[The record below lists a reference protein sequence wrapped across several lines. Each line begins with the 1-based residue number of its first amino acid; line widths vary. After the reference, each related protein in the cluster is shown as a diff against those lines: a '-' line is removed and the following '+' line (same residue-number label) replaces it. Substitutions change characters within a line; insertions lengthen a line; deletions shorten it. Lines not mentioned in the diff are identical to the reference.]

1 MELNA
6 YLNFDGRC
14 EAAFKFYEKCLG
26 GKIVSMSTFG
36 STPAGAHMPADWSN
50 KIMHAHLTV
59 GDTVLYGSDAPPD
72 RYEQPK
78 GFAVS
83 IQAKQ
88 PAEADQVFQ
97 ALAENGSVSMPIQ
110 ETFWA
115 ARFGMLTDQ
124 FGIPWMVNCFKQ
136 AEENRASSQAA
147 S

>member
-36 STPAGAHMPADWSN
+36 STPAGAYMPADWSN
-50 KIMHAHLTV
+50 KIMHAHLAV
-59 GDTVLYGSDAPPD
+59 GDTALYGADAPPD
-72 RYEQPK
+72 RYNRPE

-88 PAEADQVFQ
+88 PAEADEVFR
-97 ALAENGSVSMPIQ
+97 ALAENGNVTMPIQ
-110 ETFWA
+110 KTFWA

-124 FGIPWMVNCFKQ
+124 FGIPWMVNCDQ
-136 AEENRASSQAA
+136 Q
-147 S
+147 